1 MYYYAPDENR
11 KGKRAG
17 IVALACYLILFLAI
31 SLSISFRMDYEPR
44 SEGILVD
51 FGDDSEGAGEE
62 NVALSQQELPSSSTS
77 TASEEYM
84 TQETEEAPA
93 LPDVAGERNS
103 PSSKAENLGDNRN
116 DINQDRT
123 EVREV
128 NRRALFPGRSTASAA
143 ASQGAAADAKGNA
156 GNKAGGDGDRAGTG
170 TGTEGISF
178 DLRGRRPVG
187 SLPRP
192 GYESNDAQGIVIIE
206 ITVDS
211 QGRVQTAAFRPHGST
226 TQDTKLLEAAL
237 KAARQAKFTPSE
249 SNALQSGSITY
260 VFRLQ

>member
-11 KGKRAG
+11 KGKLSG
-17 IVALACYLILFLAI
+17 LAASVCFLVLF
-31 SLSISFRMDYEPR
+31 LSISFLVSFRIDYEPR

-51 FGDDSEGAGEE
+51 FGDDSEGSGED
-62 NVALSQQELPSSSTS
+62 NVALAQLEEPFSSTAA
-77 TASEEYM
+77 ASEEYM

-93 LPDVAGERNS
+93 LPDSSGERS
-103 PSSKAENLGDNRN
+103 PDSRNAGIDANRDQPN
-116 DINQDRT
+116 PSETQ
-123 EVREV
+123 VREV
-128 NRRALFPGRSTASAA
+128 NRRALFPGRSTASDAVA
-143 ASQGAAADAKGNA
+143 QGASGDTKGNA
-156 GNKAGGDGDRAGTG
+156 GREEGGDGSQAAQG

-178 DLRGRRPVG
+178 DLSGRRPIG

-192 GYESNDAQGIVIIE
+192 GYDSNDAQGIVIIE

-211 QGRVQTAAFRPHGST
+211 RGRVQTAAFRPHGST
-226 TQDTKLLEAAL
+226 TQDTRLLEAAL

-249 SNALQSGSITY
+249 SDALQTGSITY